1 MDSKSVSK
9 QLQRSILLYG
19 ALMILAMGIITAIVS
34 LIPLYSQL
42 KKDQQRNLL
51 FALQTRT
58 LTIDQYLWRAKD
70 VSLQI
75 ASRTA
80 IRKKLE
86 LYNQGSISLDE
97 LVIFGQPIL
106 NDALNQSHEV
116 VGISRLDQRNKLVVQ
131 VGLPI
136 PEEFWPLQAV
146 EESGAV
152 IRPFP
157 IALAGKSFLVV
168 EVPILNNQGMRVGR
182 DVVLFSLEHLQK
194 IVSDYTGLGETG
206 ETILGTIHNQRVQLF
221 FPLRGNSSKTPE
233 NLPKPSAIGLAIE
246 KAFHQETGI
255 LFSKKLQEGNSVIA
269 YGPIVGSDWGIAV
282 EMSREEL
289 YSSVNHQI
297 FVIGS
302 VILALSLVATG
313 GMVLLL
319 RPLTGKMIIRT
330 DELEQQTVE
339 LKQSQ
344 DELQASQAR
353 LSGILELASEA
364 IISVDENQRI
374 QLFNQGAEKIFGY
387 TAEQVLA
394 QPLDLLL
401 PERFR
406 EAHRQYIHQFA
417 QSSGVARVMGKR
429 PEIFARRQDGTEFPA
444 EASISKLEL
453 KGEKVLTVIL
463 RDITERK
470 QAEEQLQYIAFYDS
484 LTELPNRALFMDR
497 LEHVLQRAKRNQD
510 CLFAVLFLDLDDFK
524 LINDSLGHL
533 AGDRLLKEI
542 ARRLRNCLRPS
553 DTLAR
558 LGGDEFTILLEE
570 LKNLED
576 AIKVA
581 ERIHNQL
588 SLPFKLNSHEIFPH
602 TSIGITLSTM
612 GYDQTK
618 EILRDADTAM
628 YRAKTLGKGRYQV
641 FDSYLHQSAVAS
653 LQLKNDLRRAI
664 ERQEFLIYYQP
675 IRELATGRLT
685 GFEALLRWQH
695 PERGLIS
702 PAEFIPVAEETGSIV
717 PLGQWILSEA
727 CRQMKA
733 WQEQLPTAESLKISV
748 NLSGKQLTEAEF
760 IEKINQILTQTDLDS
775 RSLKLEITES
785 TLMEN
790 VEVATKMLRQL
801 RARKINLSLD
811 DFGTGYSSLSYLHRF
826 PLNTLKIDRSFVS
839 RMKANDQN
847 SEIIRAIVTL
857 AHTLGMDV
865 TAEGVETQEQLE
877 QLKLL
882 RCEQGQGYLFS
893 RPLNQKAAEALLWQ
907 SSL

>member
-1 MDSKSVSK
+1 MDGKTVSK

-19 ALMILAMGIITAIVS
+19 ALTILAMGIIIAIVS
-34 LIPLYSQL
+34 LMPLYSQL

-58 LTIDQYLWRAKD
+58 LAIDQYLWRAKD

-80 IRKKLE
+80 IRRKLE
-86 LYNQGSISLDE
+86 VYNQGMISLDE

-106 NDALNQSHEV
+106 SDALNQSHEV
-116 VGISRLDQRNKLVVQ
+116 VGISRLDQTNKLVIQ

-168 EVPILNNQGMRVGR
+168 EVPILNNQGIRVGR
-182 DVVLFSLEHLQK
+182 DIVLFSLEHLQK

-206 ETILGTIHNQRVQLF
+206 QTILGTIHNQRVQLI
-221 FPLRGNSSKTPE
+221 FPLRGNPSKTPK
-233 NLPKPSAIGLAIE
+233 NLPLSSAIGLAIE
-246 KAFHQETGI
+246 KAFREETGI
-255 LFSKKLQEGNSVIA
+255 LFSKNLQEGNSVIA
-269 YGPIVGSDWGIAV
+269 YGPIVGSDWSIAV

-417 QSSGVARVMGKR
+417 QSSGVARVMGLR

-470 QAEEQLQYIAFYDS
+470 QAEEQLQHIAFYDS

-588 SLPFKLNSHEIFPH
+588 SLPFKLNSHEIFPN

-612 GYDQTK
+612 GYDQPK

-628 YRAKTLGKGRYQV
+628 YRAKTLGKGRYEV
-641 FDSYLHQSAVAS
+641 FDSYLHQSAVAR

-695 PERGLIS
+695 PERGFVS

-760 IEKINQILTQTDLDS
+760 IEKINQILTQTGLDS

-790 VEVATKMLRQL
+790 VEVTTKMLRQL

-839 RMKANDQN
+839 RMKANDEN